1 MKILVVD
8 DNRLKR
14 ATICKYIANILATF
28 QTADIN
34 AEIIQASCIQEGISA
49 CDKYS
54 DIAIIFSDMQMPN
67 WEDGMV
73 SRIGGVIFAKHVQA
87 KCNIP
92 IVFVSSEELPD
103 AVSQCEFKGGILY
116 DPYTDLQKEF
126 DKYLSREFII
136 QAHAREMIRKIK
148 V

>member
-14 ATICKYIANILATF
+14 ATICKYIVNILATF

-34 AEIIQASCIQEGISA
+34 AEIIQASCIQEGVYL
-49 CDKYS
+49 CNRYS

-67 WEDGMV
+67 WEGGIA
-73 SRIGGVIFAKHVQA
+73 SRIGGVILAKRVHAKHH
-87 KCNIP
+87 IP

-103 AVSQCEFKGGILY
+103 AVEQCKYEGSILY
-116 DPYTDLQKEF
+116 DPCVDLQKEF
-126 DKYLSREFII
+126 NKYLSREFII
-136 QAHAREMIRKIK
+136 QTYAEEIIRKIK